1 MPITETVDR
10 LRVRVY
16 PDRQAM
22 GAAAADEVAETMRAL
37 LEKQPIVRA
46 IFASAPSQNELLA
59 GLAAAK
65 GIDWS
70 RVHAFHMDEYLG
82 LPPGSAASFGA
93 YLRQHLFDRVH
104 PGEVHLI
111 DGSASPGSE
120 CRRYAG
126 LLTAA
131 PIDLVCLG
139 IGENGHLAFN
149 DPPAA
154 RFDDDE
160 PVREVE
166 ISSASREQQVHD
178 GTFASLDEV
187 PRRAITLTIPT
198 LVSAAH
204 MFCVVPGR
212 LKRAAVSRTL
222 RRQITPECPASIL
235 RRHED
240 ARLYLDRDAYPTPDS
255 AA

>member
-1 MPITETVDR
+1 
-10 LRVRVY
+10 
-16 PDRQAM
+16 M
-22 GAAAADEVAETMRAL
+22 GAAAANEVAATMRAL
-37 LEKQPIVRA
+37 LDSQPTVCA

-59 GLAAAK
+59 GLAAAEQ
-65 GIDWS
+65 IDWS

-82 LPPGSAASFGA
+82 LPPSSPASFGS
-93 YLRQHLFDRVH
+93 YLREHLFDLVQ
-104 PGEVHLI
+104 PGEVHLL
-111 DGSASPGSE
+111 DGSASPRAE

-131 PIDLVCLG
+131 SIDLVCLG

-154 RFDDDE
+154 RFDDPE
-160 PVREVE
+160 LVREVE
-166 ISSASREQQVHD
+166 ISTASREQQVHD

-187 PRRAITLTIPT
+187 PRRAITLTIPA

-212 LKRAAVSRTL
+212 LKHAAVSRTL
-222 RRQITPECPASIL
+222 RGQITPECPASIL
-235 RRHED
+235 RRHQH
-240 ARLYLDRDAYPTPDS
+240 ARLYVDADSYAAPDS